1 MLRDFRPDV
10 LSTEGKPL
18 LVLTNQSEPLEKPK
32 RAQFSLRKAL
42 KLSSSGSE
50 IPICPSKKTN
60 LDDARISVPDI
71 RVIPQKINLVPD
83 IGPVRRGR
91 VTFVADKSLH
101 ELEIEFT
108 EWKTQQKHIV
118 NRVDQLHSDMNEVKK
133 AVFQAKWML
142 VGALICAGLMNSD
155 SFMQFLLTLGAK

>member
-1 MLRDFRPDV
+1 M
-10 LSTEGKPL
+10 
-18 LVLTNQSEPLEKPK
+18 
-32 RAQFSLRKAL
+32 
-42 KLSSSGSE
+42 
-50 IPICPSKKTN
+50 
-60 LDDARISVPDI
+60 
-71 RVIPQKINLVPD
+71 
-83 IGPVRRGR
+83 
-91 VTFVADKSLH
+91 ADKSLH

-142 VGALICAGLMNSD
+142 VGALIFAGLMNSD